1 MRAPSIST
9 EHLADL
15 FDNPARTSFRG
26 ADRPSIP
33 SELHLQED
41 IPLKILDTTA
51 RAIGNDDQLLS

>member
-1 MRAPSIST
+1 V
-9 EHLADL
+9 ADL
-15 FDNPARTSFRG
+15 FDDPARTSFRS
-26 ADRPSIP
+26 AERPSIP